1 MTALQ
6 PRYSKE
12 EFARRGQEIYEQ
24 DIQPRLDPSDEG
36 KFVAIDIETGMYEVD
51 ADDYTATE
59 RLLRRNPDA
68 QIWLVRVQDRVS
80 DLPNLREETARMRSG
95 LAILQMTG

>member
-68 QIWLVRVQDRVS
+68 QIWLVRVGHRAAYRISSLAV
-80 DLPNLREETARMRSG
+80 REFRA
-95 LAILQMTG
+95 